1 VIDVRLGLGLDIG
14 AKVSHACHRFP
25 PDIERAETLLRFRPP
40 TFRGW
45 TTFRSWK
52 NRLGVAHLLISNPI
66 DRSLD
71 HPTQMDSEA
80 NNFSGGL
87 HSYPNNDSLAFEC
100 GHSGVEDEAASGLG
114 RNPFVATTRP
124 ERDENFPNFEQAM
137 LLDQS
142 GSSVLSCGNS
152 VVLSISARAALNE
165 HNRYIARYGIDDSFQ
180 AHGSPPQHVE
190 TESTTPL
197 DLEWER
203 LLLNTSN
210 VNLSGLSSLPSTH
223 SASNNMETDIRI
235 TSNVDQLD
243 NTVLSHGAEGIEVV
257 RSDLSVSDY
266 FDTSRIS
273 ELRTPDRLHNVD
285 MPGTGVTVR
294 GEQND
299 DPFDND
305 GSRISDSSSNVS
317 LKRMQRLFFS
327 AGLPM
332 PDASSSPT
340 SSRHTA
346 ENSLLLT
353 NADLSRISA
362 DGSDFNVD
370 VSVTYNPGSN
380 NSVRGDQLSEDT
392 GQSKSHHVTEMDG
405 QQQQR
410 RLRPPFMN
418 VSPQSSP
425 YRGPQLSPRRR
436 PLHKPSRPM
445 EPSQH
450 KAFSPARPVKRPT
463 GASFSASQQ
472 THPQTPTR
480 SSPNNSL
487 CSMPYI
493 QDPELAILEL
503 SPISKTRPPPRS
515 SQQQPTTVHHATEE
529 DDDSRLDMLGLSP
542 ISRQAADVAVQ
553 IINDHVDWRTK
564 PIQSGQQAVDTNS
577 SGESLEASPDRL
589 VFGAILDDE
598 HCSFEPSSSS
608 EGNQAH
614 PTVVA
619 YKSDSLNDEC
629 RDDVSPL
636 HSSSEQKKDSS
647 HDTSNA
653 ANSDLKKSSLSSI
666 TPNSSS
672 EHHVASLQESASA
685 RPSQSNST
693 LAQTMSDKQ
702 NSRSISVAM
711 AASPP
716 WSADD
721 RRHYRTVVPVRVF
734 FTEPNDF
741 PNEDDSFSDHFRRR
755 LPPTLVGASQKLGPT
770 RADCDSRSVPCIPV
784 VSFSPEG
791 QRQWIGERSF
801 MSSPQ

>member
-1 VIDVRLGLGLDIG
+1 
-14 AKVSHACHRFP
+14 
-25 PDIERAETLLRFRPP
+25 
-40 TFRGW
+40 
-45 TTFRSWK
+45 
-52 NRLGVAHLLISNPI
+52 
-66 DRSLD
+66 
-71 HPTQMDSEA
+71 MDSDARE
-80 NNFSGGL
+80 FFGGSS
-87 HSYPNNDSLAFEC
+87 SYPNNDTLAFEC
-100 GHSGVEDEAASGLG
+100 GHSGVEEERASGLG
-114 RNPFVATTRP
+114 RNPFVAATRH
-124 ERDENFPNFEQAM
+124 EMDENFPCFEQAM

-142 GSSVLSCGNS
+142 GGSVLSCGNS

-165 HNRYIARYGIDDSFQ
+165 HNRYVARYGMDDSFQ

-190 TESTTPL
+190 TESSAPL
-197 DLEWER
+197 DLDWER
-203 LLLNTSN
+203 LLLNTIN

-223 SASNNMETDIRI
+223 SASNNLETDIRI
-235 TSNVDQLD
+235 TSNVDQLE
-243 NTVLSHGAEGIEVV
+243 NTVLSHGVEGIEVV

-273 ELRTPDRLHNVD
+273 ELRTPERLHAMD

-294 GEQND
+294 GALNHD

-317 LKRMQRLFFS
+317 LKRMQQLFFS

-332 PDASSSPT
+332 PDTSSSPT
-340 SSRHTA
+340 SSPHTA

-370 VSVTYNPGSN
+370 VSVSYNPSL
-380 NSVRGDQLSEDT
+380 NSSVKRDLLIEDT
-392 GQSKSHHVTEMDG
+392 GQSKSRHATEMDG
-405 QQQQR
+405 RQHQ

-436 PLHKPSRPM
+436 PLSKPSPPM
-445 EPSQH
+445 EPFQH
-450 KAFSPARPVKRPT
+450 KSFSPARHVKRH
-463 GASFSASQQ
+463 GASSSTSQQ

-503 SPISKTRPPPRS
+503 SPISKTRPRARS
-515 SQQQPTTVHHATEE
+515 SQQGPTSVHHAKEE
-529 DDDSRLDMLGLSP
+529 DDDSRLEMLGLSP

-553 IINDHVDWRTK
+553 IINDQPDWKTK
-564 PIQSGQQAVDTNS
+564 PIQKSGHQAVDTNS
-577 SGESLEASPDRL
+577 SGESVDVPPAKL

-608 EGNQAH
+608 EDNQGH
-614 PTVVA
+614 PSVVA
-619 YKSDSLNDEC
+619 YKSNSLNDEC

-647 HDTSNA
+647 NDTSNA
-653 ANSDLKKSSLSSI
+653 ASSDLKKSSLSSI

-672 EHHVASLQESASA
+672 EHHVASLQEVPSA

-693 LAQTMSDKQ
+693 QTMSDKQ
-702 NSRSISVAM
+702 NSRTVSQAT

-721 RRHYRTVVPVRVF
+721 RRRYRTVVPIRVF
-734 FTEPNDF
+734 ITEPNDF
-741 PNEDDSFSDHFRRR
+741 PNEDDSFSAHFSRR
-755 LPPTLVGASQKLGPT
+755 LSPTLVGASQKLGPV
-770 RADCDSRSVPCIPV
+770 RADYDSRSVPCIPV
-784 VSFSPEG
+784 VSPEG
-791 QRQWIGERSF
+791 QRQRIGERSF